1 MREIKLRV
9 WDKENECWLSSR
21 IHLIGLDGTIWRT
34 CATGDESLDSNR
46 YILVQYTGLHDN
58 GKEIYGGD
66 ICEVVSIS
74 YGKRIGEVKFYR
86 GCFIISFGEQA
97 DGYNSDMLYVPLKV
111 EVIGNIYENPELL
124 S

>member
-46 YILVQYTGLHDN
+46 YILVQYTGLHDKN
-58 GKEIYGGD
+58 GKEIYEGD
-66 ICEVVSIS
+66 ILRFNKLVYACSWENLKS
-74 YGKRIGEVKFYR
+74 GWNIGELNAET
-86 GCFIISFGEQA
+86 S
-97 DGYNSDMLYVPLKV
+97 